1 MPLALSAGSG
11 AVAVR
16 STRPFDGL
24 GVILTVP
31 LDALACRALAV
42 RVGQAGALRMMATD
56 DRVDGSIG
64 AGAGAS
70 TVVICKDQSSTSY
83 AVATAAGCVV
93 ANMQWLL
100 DVLASGVR
108 TDPGADIRHRVC
120 PVLSAAIQALVRPG
134 PAATLTGQVITVG
147 SYREIERERAV
158 QLIAELGAVHSGAAN
173 ASTCVYVL
181 APYVLSAQRR

>member
-1 MPLALSAGSG
+1 
-11 AVAVR
+11 
-16 STRPFDGL
+16 
-24 GVILTVP
+24 
-31 LDALACRALAV
+31 
-42 RVGQAGALRMMATD
+42 MMATD

-158 QLIAELGAVHSGAAN
+158 ELIAELGAVHSGAAN